1 MRREDKALVLSQEG
15 NVDAGKKYG
24 GVPWLYGEPSET
36 YGHKHGLSPVFWS
49 LKLEIL
55 ETGREH
61 GPINVC
67 LKNWALLLP

>member
-36 YGHKHGLSPVFWS
+36 YGHKHGLSPAFQS

-55 ETGREH
+55 ELFH
-61 GPINVC
+61 GPQLQTVH
-67 LKNWALLLP
+67 PETFE

>member
-15 NVDAGKKYG
+15 KVHAGKKYG

-36 YGHKHGLSPVFWS
+36 YGHKHGLSPAFRS

-55 ETGREH
+55 ELFH
-61 GPINVC
+61 GPQPQTVH
-67 LKNWALLLP
+67 PETFE